1 MGNSI
6 FGIGLSGLSAAQAGL
21 ITTGHNISNANTA
34 GYHRQQIV
42 QSANTPMYTGVGY
55 MGQGV
60 QVTTVTRLYNAFID
74 GQLSNAQSQSNQLN
88 SYLFQ
93 IKQLDNMLADT
104 SAGLSPSLQDFF
116 SANNGLVANAASV
129 PSRQSVLSSAQSL
142 VARFGALNDRF
153 NQIRDGVNGQ
163 ITASVSSI
171 NSYITQI
178 ANLNSRITLMQAGS
192 SQQQPNDMLDQRDQL
207 IAELNKEIKVSVV
220 EQDNGE
226 YNVFVGN
233 GQPLLMGHRPFAMS
247 AEPSAADPQQREVYL
262 VTGGT
267 KILMPQNTLQGGTL
281 GGVLAFR
288 GTTLDSA
295 QNALG
300 RVAIG
305 LAQAFN
311 DQHQLGQDLNGNLGL
326 DFFNVASPKV
336 IPSVNNSTPATTAN
350 VSLSDVGLLTT
361 SDYSLRA
368 TGAATFSLTRLSDGA
383 ALFSGVGL
391 PQTVDGITIGGV
403 SGAVAAGDSFLIQPT
418 RNGAR
423 DISVA
428 ITDPT
433 MYAAAAPIR
442 TLTATANAGT
452 GVISAGTVN
461 TGTPVTPNPAHPST
475 DLNLQQPVTITF
487 TGAGTFD
494 VSSPSSVPP
503 IALAGVAY
511 TAGMDIT
518 YNGWTVQISG
528 VPVAGDTFNVEAN
541 SGGVSDNR
549 NALLLGGLQTK
560 STLDGNSTSFQGAYG
575 RMVSEVGNKT
585 QEVAVTGKAQ
595 ENLVTQIQ
603 QTQQSLSGVNLDEEA
618 ADMMRYQQAYQAAA
632 KAMQIA
638 STLFDTLMSLGP
650 N

>member
-247 AEPSAADPQQREVYL
+247 AEPSVADPQQREVYL

-336 IPSVNNSTPATTAN
+336 IPSVNNSLLTTTAS
-350 VSLSDVGLLTT
+350 VSFSDVGLLTT
-361 SDYSLRA
+361 SDYSLQA
-368 TGAATFSLTRLSDGA
+368 TGAATFTLTRLSDGA
-383 ALFSGVGL
+383 AVFSGAGL
-391 PQTVDGITIGGV
+391 PQTVDGFTIGGV
-403 SGAVAAGDSFLIQPT
+403 SGPVASGDSFLIQPT

-494 VSSPSSVPP
+494 VTGVGVGLP
-503 IALAGVAY
+503 ALGQVY
-511 TAGMDIT
+511 TSNNPIT
-518 YNGWTVQISG
+518 YNGWSVQISG
-528 VPVAGDTFNVEAN
+528 VPVAGDTFTIEAN

>member
-21 ITTGHNISNANTA
+21 ITTGHNISNANTP

-42 QSANTPMYTGVGY
+42 QTANIPMYSGAGF

-60 QVTTVTRLYNAFID
+60 QVTTVTRLYNAFVD

-93 IKQLDNMLADT
+93 IRQLDNMLADT

-116 SANNGLVANAASV
+116 TANNGLIANAASV

-142 VARFGALNDRF
+142 VARFGALNERF

-163 ITASVSSI
+163 ITASVSAI

-178 ANLNSRITLMQAGS
+178 ANLNSRIMLMQAGS
-192 SQQQPNDMLDQRDQL
+192 TQQQPNDMLDQRDQL
-207 IAELNKEIKVSVV
+207 IAELNKEVKVSVV

-226 YNVFVGN
+226 FNILLGN
-233 GQPLLMGHRPFAMS
+233 GQPLLMGHRPFTMS
-247 AEPSAADPQQREVYL
+247 AEPSAADPRQLEVFL
-262 VTGGT
+262 VTGGN

-311 DQHQLGQDLNGNLGL
+311 DQHKLGQDLNGNLGR
-326 DFFNVASPKV
+326 DFFNVASPQV
-336 IPSVNNSTPATTAN
+336 VANVNNSTSTTTAN
-350 VSLSDVGLLTT
+350 VSISDVGLLTT
-361 SDYSLRA
+361 SDYSLQV
-368 TGAATFSLTRLSDGA
+368 TGAATFSLIRLSDGA
-383 ALFSGVGL
+383 TLFSGAGL
-391 PQTVDGITIGGV
+391 PQTVDGITIGGL
-403 SGAVAAGDSFLIQPT
+403 SGPAAAGDSFLIQPT

-428 ITDPT
+428 LTDPT
-433 MYAAAAPIR
+433 MLAAAAPIR
-442 TLTATANAGT
+442 TLTATNPGSTA
-452 GVISAGTVN
+452 VISAGSVN

-475 DLNLQQPVTITF
+475 DLNLQNTVTITF
-487 TGAGTFD
+487 TAAGTFD
-494 VSSPSSVPP
+494 VTGVGVGLP
-503 IALAGVAY
+503 ALGQAY
-511 TAGMDIT
+511 TSGNPIT
-518 YNGWTVQISG
+518 YNGWTVQING
-528 VPVAGDTFNVEAN
+528 VPVAGDTFTIEAN
-541 SGGVSDNR
+541 SGGVTDNR

-575 RMVSEVGNKT
+575 RMVSQVGNKT
-585 QEVAVTGKAQ
+585 KELSVTSKAQ

-618 ADMMRYQQAYQAAA
+618 ADLMRYQQAYQAAA
-632 KAMQIA
+632 KAMQVA

-650 N
+650 K

>member
-1 MGNSI
+1 MGSSI
-6 FGIGLSGLSAAQAGL
+6 FGIGLSGLSAAQSGL
-21 ITTGHNISNANTA
+21 ITTGHNISNANTP
-34 GYHRQQIV
+34 GFHRQQIV
-42 QSANTPMYTGVGY
+42 QSANTPMFSGVGY
-55 MGQGV
+55 LGQGV
-60 QVTTVTRLYNAFID
+60 QVTTVRRLYNGFIE
-74 GQLSNAQSQSNQLN
+74 GQLTNAQSQSNQLS

-93 IKQLDNMLADT
+93 IRQLDNMLADT

-116 SANNGLVANAASV
+116 TANNGLVANAASV

-163 ITASVSSI
+163 ITASVNSI

-178 ANLNSRITLMQAGS
+178 ANLNNRIMLMQSGS
-192 SQQQPNDMLDQRDQL
+192 LQQQPNDMLDQRDQL
-207 IAELNKEIKVSVV
+207 IAELNKEVKVTVV
-220 EQDNGE
+220 DQGNGA

-233 GQPLLMGHRPFAMS
+233 GQPLLMGDRPFALT
-247 AEPSAADPQQREVYL
+247 ADPSTADPKQVEVSL
-262 VTGGT
+262 VTGSS
-267 KILMPQNTLQGGTL
+267 KILLPQTTLQGGTL

-295 QNALG
+295 QNAFG

-305 LAQAFN
+305 LAQTFN
-311 DQHQLGQDLNGNLGL
+311 EQHQLGQDLNGNLGTN
-326 DFFNVASPKV
+326 FFNVASPQV
-336 IPSVNNSTPATTAN
+336 IPSVNNSAPATTVN
-350 VSLSDVGLLTT
+350 VSFSDVGLLTT
-361 SDYSLRA
+361 SDYNLVA
-368 TGAATFSLTRLSDGA
+368 TDALGNFSLTRLSDGA
-383 ALFSGVGL
+383 ALFSGAGL
-391 PQTVDGITIGGV
+391 PQTVDGFTIGGV

-442 TLTATANAGT
+442 TVTAAANTGT
-452 GVISAGTVN
+452 GVISAGSVN
-461 TGTPVTPNPAHPST
+461 TGTPVTPNPAHPTT

-494 VSSPSSVPP
+494 VTGTGVGLP
-503 IALAGVAY
+503 ALGQVY
-511 TAGMDIT
+511 TSGNPVT
-518 YNGWTVQISG
+518 YNGWTVQITG
-528 VPVAGDTFNVEAN
+528 VPAAGDTFTIEAN

-560 STLDGNSTSFQGAYG
+560 NTLDGNTTSFQGAYG
-575 RMVSEVGNKT
+575 RMVSQVGNKT

-595 ENLVTQIQ
+595 ENLVMQIQ

-650 N
+650 R

>member
-1 MGNSI
+1 LGNSI

-42 QSANTPMYTGVGY
+42 QSANIPMYTGVGY

-74 GQLSNAQSQSNQLN
+74 GQLSNAQSQSNQLD

-153 NQIRDGVNGQ
+153 NQIREGVNGQ

-178 ANLNSRITLMQAGS
+178 ANLNSRIMLMQAGS

-262 VTGGT
+262 LTGGT

-350 VSLSDVGLLTT
+350 VSFSDVGLLTT

-368 TGAATFSLTRLSDGA
+368 TGAATFTLTRLSDGA
-383 ALFSGVGL
+383 ALFSGAGL

-452 GVISAGTVN
+452 GVISAGSVN
-461 TGTPVTPNPAHPST
+461 AGTPVTPNPAHPST

-494 VSSPSSVPP
+494 VT
-503 IALAGVAY
+503 GVGVGLPAVGQVY
-511 TAGMDIT
+511 TSGNPIT

-528 VPVAGDTFNVEAN
+528 VPGAGDTFTVEAN

-549 NALLLGGLQTK
+549 NALLLGELQTK